1 MHVSELACYHCG
13 QMGHLRASCPQLRP
27 PSRPPQPRP
36 PQPYSRQVDVEC
48 PDCHRDWVAVLTG
61 SWDTPADH
69 RCPWCRKF
77 EVRDGEVY
85 HRA

>member
-1 MHVSELACYHCG
+1 MSEQACWRCG
-13 QMGHLRASCPQLRP
+13 RLGHYSRECPGAAPVASVRVEDP
-27 PSRPPQPRP
+27 PATYR
-36 PQPYSRQVDVEC
+36 RQVDVEC
-48 PDCHRDWVAVLTG
+48 PTCHRDWVAVLTG